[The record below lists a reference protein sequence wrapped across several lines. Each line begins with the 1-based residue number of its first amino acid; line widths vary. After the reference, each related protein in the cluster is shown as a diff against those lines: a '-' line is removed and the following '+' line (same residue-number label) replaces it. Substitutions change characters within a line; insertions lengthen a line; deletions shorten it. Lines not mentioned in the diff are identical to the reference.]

1 MEICPPAAAP
11 RDPLQTA
18 VARLET
24 LIQNLQAGILV
35 EDETGKIVLV
45 NPEFCRL
52 FNLPLPPERLVGERC
67 QEVAQGAEALFVDP
81 EGFLLRVGEI
91 LRRRRAVI
99 NEELTLKDGRILERD
114 YAPIW
119 VEETYSGHL
128 WLYRDITAR
137 KQGETDLQRS
147 HALLQMISRAQSQFI
162 AATQPDIL
170 FEDLLENLL
179 ALTASDWGL
188 IAEAELQ
195 ESAQPALGILYSK
208 ERGQSVKTLVLNGA
222 EIPEAF
228 VPHDCDG
235 GTINVLLRQSLEL
248 GQPLRINWVE
258 PGGGA
263 VLALLLRESLG
274 LGQPLRVEPGGG
286 AVLALPLLRD
296 YQRLGAV
303 VLANRPGGYER
314 RWLADLQPVLTTCG
328 NILQAYRNDRRRQ
341 SAEASLWKQYKS
353 TVLLRQITEDIRQN
367 LEPAAIFQTAVD
379 RLGQALGVSRCALYL
394 YEERTQP
401 SLSCAAEYLAPGA
414 GSMLNARLP
423 VAGNPHVLQALGADQ
438 ALVASHLEDDPLL
451 APVLPFYESLAVK
464 SLLVIRSAYQ
474 GKPNGL
480 LALHQCDDRREWEGD
495 EINLVKSVA
504 AQVGIALA
512 QATLLAQERA
522 SREQLARQNREL
534 LTAQGAAE
542 SANQAKGEF
551 LATMSHEIRTPI
563 NAVIGMTGLLLDTPL
578 GDQQRQFTETIRNA
592 GETLL
597 SLINDILD
605 FSKIESGK
613 FQLESHPFELQHCLE
628 ECLDLVSPQAFAKNL
643 NLVYHIAPETPA
655 RILGDLTRAR
665 QVLVNLLTNAVKFTQ
680 EGEIQ
685 VLVAPGPAPETLR
698 FAVKDTGIG
707 VSPEQQTLL
716 FQSFSQV
723 NAAIARTYGGTGL
736 GLAICKRLVNL
747 MGGQIWMAS
756 RGAVAGEPP
765 PDFQYSG
772 TTADQGATFYF
783 TLQAPAAP
791 PSAPEPDAACLEGQ
805 SLLIVAASAVN
816 GDWLVQLTRQWCM
829 EPALASS
836 PWEAVALLRQG
847 RTFGAALIDFRLP
860 EIDDLALAE
869 AISRIKALPILILT
883 PLPADLGQRRE
894 NIGIDIA
901 AWLQSPVKRSALFE
915 ALTQVFAQNAPPS
928 IRRAYSAQDREAAIK
943 TLSPLR
949 ILLAEDNQVN
959 QKVALLM
966 LEKLGYRADV
976 VGNGQEVLQS
986 LRQAP
991 YDVILMDVEMPEM
1004 DGLSA
1009 ARAIRQWGELPDQPW
1024 IIAVTAY
1031 AMPGDRERCLQAG
1044 MNDYISKP
1052 VREKDLIGALQR
1064 VNLSQAGGQ
1073 ETPAPKAPAP
1083 IPPETVLDPRVLQ
1096 DLRELGGDQS
1106 SAIIQDLCQ
1115 TYLNTAPTL
1124 LAQIQRALA
1133 GEDWA
1138 ALRQAAH
1145 SLGSSS
1151 ANLGARAFAQACRQ
1165 WENAARAG
1173 TAPDLSFT
1181 DLEQSYQQVEAAL
1194 GQLGE

>member
-1 MEICPPAAAP
+1 MEICPPEATP

-24 LIQNLQAGILV
+24 LIENLQAGILV

-52 FNLPLPPERLVGERC
+52 FNLPLPPESLVGERC

-81 EGFLLRVGEI
+81 EGFLSRVGEI
-91 LRRRRAVI
+91 LRRRQAVI
-99 NEELTLKDGRILERD
+99 NEELILEDGRILERD

-128 WLYRDITAR
+128 WLYRDISAR
-137 KQGETDLQRS
+137 KQGEAALQRS

-170 FEDLLENLL
+170 FEELLDNLL
-179 ALTASDWGL
+179 VLTASAWGL

-195 ESAQPALGILYSK
+195 ESAQPALGALYGK
-208 ERGQSVKTLVLNGA
+208 ALGKPIKTLTPKEA
-222 EIPEAF
+222 EIPDAF
-228 VPHDCDG
+228 FPEGWDG
-235 GTINVLLRQSLEL
+235 AAINALLRQSL
-248 GQPLRINWVE
+248 GR
-258 PGGGA
+258 
-263 VLALLLRESLG
+263 
-274 LGQPLRVEPGGG
+274 GQPLRVNGAAAGFG
-286 AVLALPLLRD
+286 AVLLLPLLRD
-296 YQRLGAV
+296 YQRLGV
-303 VLANRPGGYER
+303 LVLANRPGGYER
-314 RWLADLQPVLTTCG
+314 RWLEDLQPVLTTCG
-328 NILQAYRNDRRRQ
+328 NIVQAYRNDRRRQ
-341 SAEASLWKQYKS
+341 LAEVSLWKQYKS
-353 TVLLRQITEDIRQN
+353 AVLLQEITEDIRQN
-367 LEPAAIFQTAVD
+367 LEPAAIFQTTVD
-379 RLGQALGVSRCALYL
+379 RLGQALGVSRCVLYL
-394 YEERTQP
+394 YGEQTQP
-401 SLSCAAEYLAPGA
+401 SLSCVAEYLAPGV
-414 GSMLNARLP
+414 GSTLNARLP
-423 VAGNPHVLQALGADQ
+423 AAGNPHILQALEADQ
-438 ALVASHLEDDPLL
+438 ALAASDLEEDPLL
-451 APVLPFYESLAVK
+451 APASPFYERLEVK
-464 SLLVIRSAYQ
+464 SLLVIRAAYQ

-480 LALHQCDDRREWEGD
+480 LALHQCDDRRDWQGD

-534 LTAQGAAE
+534 LAAQGAAE
-542 SANQAKGEF
+542 SASQAKGEF

-563 NAVIGMTGLLLDTPL
+563 NAVIGMTGLLLDTAL

-613 FQLESHPFELQHCLE
+613 FQLESHPFEIQHCLE

-643 NLVYHIAPETPA
+643 NLVYHISPQTPS
-655 RILGDLTRAR
+655 RILGDLTRVR
-665 QVLVNLLTNAVKFTQ
+665 QVLVNLLTNAVKFT
-680 EGEIQ
+680 ETGEIQ
-685 VLVAPGPAPETLR
+685 VLVSPGPAPETLQ

-707 VSPEQQTLL
+707 VAPEQQSLL

-723 NAAIARTYGGTGL
+723 NAAIARKYGGTGL

-747 MGGQIWMAS
+747 MGGQIWMVS
-756 RGAVAGEPP
+756 RGAAAGEPP
-765 PDFQYSG
+765 PDFQDSG
-772 TTADQGATFYF
+772 TNAERGATFYF
-783 TLQAPAAP
+783 TLRAPAAP
-791 PSAPEPDAACLEGQ
+791 QSLSEPDASPLQEQ

-816 GDWLVQLTRQWCM
+816 GDWLAQLTGQWGM
-829 EPALASS
+829 APTLTHS
-836 PWEAVALLRQG
+836 PWEALALLRQG
-847 RTFGAALIDFRLP
+847 RSFGAALVDLNLP
-860 EIDDLALAE
+860 EMDGLALAE
-869 AISRIKALPILILT
+869 QISRLKALPILMLT
-883 PLPADLGQRRE
+883 PLPVDLGKLQE
-894 NIGIDIA
+894 NTEVAIA
-901 AWLQSPVKRSALFE
+901 AWLQSPVKKSALFE
-915 ALTQVFAQNAPPS
+915 ALIQIFAQESPPS

-949 ILLAEDNQVN
+949 ILLAEDNPVN

-991 YDVILMDVEMPEM
+991 YDAILMDVEMPEM

-1009 ARAIRQWGELPDQPW
+1009 ARAIRQWEDLPDQPW

-1064 VNLSQAGGQ
+1064 VNLSQARPR
-1073 ETPAPKAPAP
+1073 ETPAPPAL
-1083 IPPETVLDPRVLQ
+1083 PPATVLDPRILQ
-1096 DLRELGGDQS
+1096 DLRDLGGDQA

-1115 TYLNTAPTL
+1115 TYLTTAPTL
-1124 LAQIQRALA
+1124 LAQIKTALA
-1133 GEDWA
+1133 GEDWET
-1138 ALRQAAH
+1138 LRRAAH

-1173 TAPDLSFT
+1173 TAPDFLFT
-1181 DLEQSYQQVEAAL
+1181 DLERSFQQVEAAL